1 MVTSHAVGRCEPM
14 APELA
19 LVESDSES
27 AGVTVL
33 LELDR
38 FCARVSHAP
47 SDDEPLVKAVIQ
59 TLAVAT

>member
-1 MVTSHAVGRCEPM
+1 M